1 MTATFTYTLILAAI
15 FIGKKL
21 MLQFAHQPL
30 YFLGKKVRNERLR

>member
-21 MLQFAHQPL
+21 ILQFAHQPL
-30 YFLGKKVRNERLR
+30 YFLDKKVRHGRL

>member
-21 MLQFAHQPL
+21 IVQFAHQPL
-30 YFLGKKVRNERLR
+30 YIFGKKVRHE